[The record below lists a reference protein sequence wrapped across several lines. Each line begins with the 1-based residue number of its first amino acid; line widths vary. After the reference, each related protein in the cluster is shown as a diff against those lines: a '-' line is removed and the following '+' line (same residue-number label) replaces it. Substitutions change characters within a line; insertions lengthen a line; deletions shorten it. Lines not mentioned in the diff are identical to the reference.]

1 MRKVVQ
7 RLFKSKRNEEAKR
20 MGWAEEENLVCKGL
34 KAKVAVRNKTLEIK
48 GLGIKKSWKKEI
60 EGNAC

>member
-1 MRKVVQ
+1 
-7 RLFKSKRNEEAKR
+7 

-34 KAKVAVRNKTLEIK
+34 KAEIAVRNKTLEIK